1 MDNELYSLTSKMRYP
16 LLPLVLDV
24 EGITTHLDSA
34 SNVQLF
40 LIIQPLQTFTFV
52 IFTFTPIPL
61 ASLRVLPLGKEG
73 QGTSVHEGGII

>member
-1 MDNELYSLTSKMRYP
+1 MSCIVSSVND
-16 LLPLVLDV
+16 LLAPWITGM
-24 EGITTHLDSA
+24 EGLEHLDSA